1 MNNMKFY
8 RKLPIPLEVKRRFPI
23 TERMQRI
30 KAARDEAIA
39 NIFGGKDDRL
49 LLIIGP
55 CSADDPDA
63 VFEYLSRLKRLSD
76 EVSDRIFVI
85 PRVYTGKPRT
95 TGDGYKG
102 MIHQPDPNMH
112 SDMFRG
118 IIAVRSLHMT
128 ALRDYDM
135 SAADE
140 MLYPENHRYLSDL
153 LSYTV
158 VGARS
163 VEDQQHRLTASGLSI
178 PVGMKNPVSG
188 DISVMLNAI
197 RTSRH
202 GHTFIYRGWE
212 VESNGNM
219 LTHGVLR
226 GYRNGEKDIRNCDE
240 HHIAQT
246 LDAFNE
252 YGIQNPSVIVDVNHS
267 NSGKDCFKQVDNAL
281 DVIKL
286 RKQSQ
291 PFKSFVKGLMIESYL
306 EDGSQ
311 AVSGGVFGCSIT
323 DPCLG
328 WDKTAKL
335 VRQIAD
341 ML

>member
-23 TERMQRI
+23 TERMQQT
-30 KAARDEAIA
+30 KAARDVAIS
-39 NIFGGKDDRL
+39 NIFAGSDSRL

-63 VFEYLSRLKRLSD
+63 VFEYLARLKCLSD
-76 EVSDRIFVI
+76 KVNDKIFII
-85 PRVYTGKPRT
+85 PRIYTSKPRT
-95 TGDGYKG
+95 TGEGYKG
-102 MIHQPDPNMH
+102 MLHQPDPNMH
-112 SDMFRG
+112 PDMLQG
-118 IIAVRSLHMT
+118 IISVRSLHMT

-163 VEDQQHRLTASGLSI
+163 VENQQHRLTASGLSI

-202 GHTFIYRGWE
+202 GHSFIYRGWE
-212 VESNGNM
+212 VESSGNM

-226 GYRNGEKDIRNCDE
+226 GYKNSLGDVCNCDE
-240 HHIAQT
+240 RHLLRT
-246 LDAFNE
+246 LDAFCE
-252 YGIQNPSVIVDVNHS
+252 YGIERPSVIVDVNHS
-267 NSGKDCFKQVDNAL
+267 NSGKDCFKQIDNAL
-281 DVIKL
+281 NVIKL
-286 RKQSQ
+286 RRQDALLKT
-291 PFKSFVKGLMIESYL
+291 FIKGLMIESYL
-306 EDGSQ
+306 EDGNTP
-311 AVSGGVFGCSIT
+311 VSGGVFGCSIT

-328 WDKTAKL
+328 WDKTERL
-335 VRQIAD
+335 VKTIAD

>member
-23 TERMQRI
+23 TERMQQT
-30 KAARDEAIA
+30 KAARDVAIS
-39 NIFGGKDDRL
+39 NIFAGSDNRL

-63 VFEYLSRLKRLSD
+63 VFEYLARLKCLSD
-76 EVSDRIFVI
+76 KVNDKIFII
-85 PRVYTGKPRT
+85 PRIYTSKPRT
-95 TGDGYKG
+95 TGEGYKG
-102 MIHQPDPNMH
+102 MLHQPDPNMH
-112 SDMFRG
+112 PDMLQG
-118 IIAVRSLHMT
+118 IISVRSLHMT

-163 VEDQQHRLTASGLSI
+163 VENQQHRLTASGLSI

-202 GHTFIYRGWE
+202 GHSFIYRGWE
-212 VESNGNM
+212 VESSGNM

-226 GYRNGEKDIRNCDE
+226 GYKNSRGDVCNCDE
-240 HHIAQT
+240 RHLLRT
-246 LDAFNE
+246 LDAFCE
-252 YGIQNPSVIVDVNHS
+252 YGIEQPSVIVDVNHS
-267 NSGKDCFKQVDNAL
+267 NSGKDCFKQIDNAL
-281 DVIKL
+281 NVIKL
-286 RKQSQ
+286 RRQDALLKT
-291 PFKSFVKGLMIESYL
+291 FIKGLMIESYL
-306 EDGSQ
+306 EDGNMP
-311 AVSGGVFGCSIT
+311 VSGGVFGCSIT

-328 WDKTAKL
+328 WDKTERL
-335 VRQIAD
+335 VKTIAD

>member
-1 MNNMKFY
+1 MDNMRFY
-8 RKLPIPLEVKRRFPI
+8 RKLPIPLEVKKRFPI
-23 TERMQRI
+23 TERMQQV
-30 KAARDEAIA
+30 KEKRDAEIA
-39 NIFGGKDDRL
+39 DIFYGRDNRL
-49 LLIIGP
+49 LLIVGP

-76 EVSDRIFVI
+76 EVKDKIFII
-85 PRVYTGKPRT
+85 PRIYTGKPRT

-102 MIHQPDPNMH
+102 MIHQPDPNARP
-112 SDMFRG
+112 DVLQG
-118 IIAVRSLHMT
+118 IIAIRSLHMA

-153 LSYTV
+153 LAYTA

-197 RTSRH
+197 HMARQ
-202 GHTFIYRGWE
+202 GHMFIYRGWE
-212 VESNGNM
+212 VESNGNP
-219 LTHGVLR
+219 LTHAVLR
-226 GYRNGEKDIRNCDE
+226 GYRRGGQDHSNCTQADLLSLLDE
-240 HHIAQT
+240 
-246 LDAFNE
+246 FNE
-252 YGIQNPSVIVDVNHS
+252 YGIDIPSVIVDTNHS
-267 NSGKDCFKQVDNAL
+267 NSGKDCFLQENIAYDI
-281 DVIKL
+281 IKMRSL
-286 RKQSQ
+286 VPPLGQFIR
-291 PFKSFVKGLMIESYL
+291 GLMLESYL
-306 EDGSQ
+306 EDGCQ
-311 AVSGGVFGCSIT
+311 RVGGDVFGCSIT

-328 WDKTAKL
+328 WQKTYRL
-335 VRQIAD
+335 VHNIAD

>member
-23 TERMQRI
+23 TEQMQSV
-30 KAARDEAIA
+30 KQSRDRQIA
-39 NIFGGKDDRL
+39 DIFGGRDSRL

-63 VFEYLSRLKRLSD
+63 VLEYLSRLKRLSD
-76 EVSDRIFVI
+76 EVCERIFII
-85 PRVYTGKPRT
+85 PRIYTGKPRT

-102 MIHQPDPNMH
+102 MLHQPDPG
-112 SDMFRG
+112 SRPDMLQG
-118 IIAVRSLHMT
+118 IIAIRSLHMT
-128 ALRDYDM
+128 ALRDYGF
-135 SAADE
+135 SSADE

-188 DISVMLNAI
+188 DLSVMLNAV

-212 VESNGNM
+212 VESVGNS
-219 LTHGVLR
+219 LTHGILR
-226 GYRNGEKDIRNCDE
+226 GYRLHGNDVCNCDE
-240 HHIAQT
+240 PHLIKA
-246 LDAFNE
+246 LGAFNE
-252 YGIQNPSVIVDVNHS
+252 YGIQCPSVITDVSHS
-267 NSGKDCFKQVDNAL
+267 NSGKDYMRQIDNAL
-281 DVIKL
+281 SVCEI
-286 RKQSQ
+286 RNRI
-291 PFKSFVKGLMIESYL
+291 PEIKSFVKGIMIESYI
-306 EDGSQ
+306 EDGCQ
-311 AVSGGVFGCSIT
+311 QVGGGVFGRSIT

-328 WDKTAKL
+328 WTKTEDL
-335 VRQIAD
+335 VRRIAD
-341 ML
+341 KI